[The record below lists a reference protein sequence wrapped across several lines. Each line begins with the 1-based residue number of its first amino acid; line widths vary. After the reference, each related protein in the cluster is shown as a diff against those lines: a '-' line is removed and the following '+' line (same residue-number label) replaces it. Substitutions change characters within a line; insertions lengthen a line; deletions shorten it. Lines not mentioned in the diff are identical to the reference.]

1 MSSLKRDYEIAKMDQ
16 TSSMIVIE
24 VHFDKKMIYY
34 ELAIIVGLF
43 VLALVA
49 IAAFGRPMAE
59 AYAEKMKIEA
69 KEIGS
74 DKSVKLECRINELES
89 QVNSLNQQVLTLQ
102 ESLDFTMKL
111 VDKGDSAKILKTKQ
125 KDVAK

>member
-1 MSSLKRDYEIAKMDQ
+1 MA
-16 TSSMIVIE
+16 V
-24 VHFDKKMIYY
+24 
-34 ELAIIVGLF
+34 
-43 VLALVA
+43 VA

-74 DKSVKLECRINELES
+74 DKSVQFESRINELES

-102 ESLDFTMKL
+102 ESLDFTLKL
-111 VDKGDSAKILKTKQ
+111 VDKGDSAKILAAKE
-125 KDVAK
+125 KDAAK